1 MSENHNK
8 YDFLPDPAAALSG
21 AEEGMARRLEE
32 DNVLEYREEEVREAA
47 HKKLWTQFQQTAAAL
62 TQLYRDQA
70 GREGLAW
77 QPFQAAAGSLTLL
90 YRDSLE
96 ELRLTADIN
105 RKLGYQR
112 ARRDILTWAR
122 SKRRSIRRDELLSL
136 LVQSS
141 PGQSVSAAELPW
153 EGGLVARLDQRPPT
167 LQDMLEIS
175 RLDSPRAKRP
185 APPSSPSHDEHMD
198 SPASKRSRFN

>member
-1 MSENHNK
+1 MSESHK
-8 YDFLPDPAAALSG
+8 YDFLPDPAAAFSG

-47 HKKLWTQFQQTAAAL
+47 HKKLWTQFQQTASAL

-96 ELRLTADIN
+96 ELRLAADIN

-122 SKRRSIRRDELLSL
+122 GKRRSIRRDELLSL

-141 PGQSVSAAELPW
+141 PGQSVASVEAPFEA
-153 EGGLVARLDQRPPT
+153 GLARLDQRAPT

-175 RLDSPRAKRP
+175 RLESPRSKRP